1 MGFASA
7 VCSRSPGAARRTVV
21 TLLSLAVT
29 IVMLDAQPPATP
41 ARPDT
46 EAPTFRLGIDLI
58 TVDVVVTDRDRQ
70 PVRTLTVDDFQVYE
84 DGVLQPIVTFSYVD
98 TTVHAPE
105 ADAASATPVADVAS
119 NLPRGTDGRVYLILL
134 DDLHTHA
141 LRSDTVQA
149 IARQFIEHHLTVN
162 DLAAVAVTSGRT
174 SASHP
179 FTRTRQPL
187 LDAVDQFVGEYRPP
201 PQRAS
206 RRDPGRTVFDVQ
218 RPFDGTDQRR
228 NAQTMLR
235 SLGTLAEWMAG
246 FSDRRKVILLISQ
259 GVEDSLSEGFLAEM
273 RPVVSA
279 AARHHIAVYPIDPR
293 GLPTGEPSE
302 IPTRA
307 LVDEAPFSVAARRA
321 KGSLRR
327 LAEQT
332 GGVAFTDSNQFR
344 GALERIVRENSAYF
358 LLGYRAPR
366 ETPDGKEH
374 QIRIEVDRPGVRVRA
389 RRSYV
394 ADSEPV
400 VQRPF

>member
-58 TVDVVVTDRDRQ
+58 TVDAVVTDRDGQ

-84 DGVLQPIVTFSYVD
+84 DGVLQPIVTFSYVE
-98 TTVHAPE
+98 TGVHARE
-105 ADAASATPVADVAS
+105 ADAASTTSVADVAS
-119 NLPRGTDGRVYLILL
+119 NVPRGTDGRVYLILL

-149 IARQFIEHHLTVN
+149 IARQFIEHHLAAN

-174 SASHP
+174 TASHP

-206 RRDPGRTVFDVQ
+206 RGDPGRTVFDVQ
-218 RPFDGTDQRR
+218 RPFDGGTDQRR
-228 NAQTMLR
+228 SAQTMRR

-259 GVEDSLSEGFLAEM
+259 GVEDSLSEEFLAEM

-307 LVDEAPFSVAARRA
+307 LVDDAPFSVAARRA
-321 KGSLRR
+321 KRSLRW

-332 GGVAFTDSNQFR
+332 GGVSFSDSNLFR

-374 QIRIEVDRPGVRVRA
+374 QIRIEVGRPDVRVRA

-394 ADSEPV
+394 AAP
-400 VQRPF
+400 

>member
-105 ADAASATPVADVAS
+105 AKAASATPVADVAS

-149 IARQFIEHHLTVN
+149 IARQFIEHHLAAN

-174 SASHP
+174 TASHP
-179 FTRTRQPL
+179 FTRDRQAL
-187 LDAVDQFVGEYRPP
+187 LEAVGQFVGEYRPP
-201 PQRAS
+201 LQRGS
-206 RRDPGRTVFDVQ
+206 RRGPVPGTVFGVQ
-218 RPFDGTDQRR
+218 QPFDVATDQRR
-228 NAQTMLR
+228 TARTMLR
-235 SLGTLAEWMAG
+235 SLATFAEWMAG
-246 FSDRRKVILLISQ
+246 FSDRRKVILFISQ
-259 GVEDSLSEGFLAEM
+259 GVEDSVSDQFLAEM

-279 AARHHIAVYPIDPR
+279 AARHSIAIYPIDPR
-293 GLPTGEPSE
+293 GLPTGEPSD
-302 IPTRA
+302 IPT
-307 LVDEAPFSVAARRA
+307 EN
-321 KGSLRR
+321 
-327 LAEQT
+327 
-332 GGVAFTDSNQFR
+332 GGVKLD
-344 GALERIVRENSAYF
+344 
-358 LLGYRAPR
+358 YRAA
-366 ETPDGKEH
+366 
-374 QIRIEVDRPGVRVRA
+374 V
-389 RRSYV
+389 
-394 ADSEPV
+394 
-400 VQRPF
+400 